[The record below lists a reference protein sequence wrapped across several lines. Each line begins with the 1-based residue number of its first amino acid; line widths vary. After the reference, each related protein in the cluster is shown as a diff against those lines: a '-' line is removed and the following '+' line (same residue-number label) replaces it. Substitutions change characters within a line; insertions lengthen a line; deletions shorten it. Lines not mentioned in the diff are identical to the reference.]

1 MPEEQ
6 TMYAP
11 KHPPG
16 SNLKGGGFRGGPKR
30 WTGAGPRPARH
41 IPWPEIFKHH
51 ISVLEGHLK
60 MVDMI
65 RKHTVPDTGNWRTI
79 VPMVER
85 TQEMLRMAKD
95 ATRSFIPPPNEREK
109 VPIGSSSA
117 SMYPGYSPA
126 DHEYGK
132 AAQEFGQQ
140 WSAAKSQGVEFQPT
154 PDGPQYEFSQAK
166 GVKRGTLTKI
176 RAAKAALRE
185 GSGSGSGSGSDVAPP
200 PAVTNGTHPSK
211 QRRDAK
217 SEDDEKDEAN
227 PYFVVDTNPTPV
239 NLPGI
244 SHKPA
249 ERGSSTEAPVESVAV
264 KPKKAKTK
272 HNGAVPTGSEKQVE
286 FEDISGEVDVRMKEK
301 EEKRKRKD
309 EKKRKRESGESI
321 SLEAVADSEKPKK
334 KKSKKLEGATE
345 ASETV
350 SKKRRGSNGEE
361 SLEGEGSKKVKK
373 SKKHKEKA
381 GDS

>member
-1 MPEEQ
+1 
-6 TMYAP
+6 MYAP

-16 SNLKGGGFRGGPKR
+16 SNLKGGGFRGGPRR

-60 MVDMI
+60 MIDMI

-85 TQEMLRMAKD
+85 SQEILRMAKD
-95 ATRSFIPPPNEREK
+95 ATRKFVPPSHERDK

-140 WSAAKSQGVEFQPT
+140 WSAARTQGIEFQPA
-154 PDGPQYEFSQAK
+154 PDGPQYNFAQSK
-166 GVKRGTLTKI
+166 GMKRRSLSKI
-176 RAAKAALRE
+176 GAAKVASGE
-185 GSGSGSGSGSDVAPP
+185 GSGSGSGSGSDVAPQ
-200 PAVTNGTHPSK
+200 PAATNGARPPK
-211 QRRDAK
+211 QTEDTK
-217 SEDDEKDEAN
+217 SDGNEKEEAN
-227 PYFVVDTNPTPV
+227 PYFVIDTNPTPV
-239 NLPGI
+239 NLPGV
-244 SHKPA
+244 SHKPLKRAPSA
-249 ERGSSTEAPVESVAV
+249 EALVEPAGG
-264 KPKKAKTK
+264 KLKKAKTN
-272 HNGAVPTGSEKQVE
+272 HDGAIPTGSEKRVE
-286 FEDISGEVDVRMKEK
+286 FEDISEEVDARMKEK
-301 EEKRKRKD
+301 EEKRKRKA

-321 SLEAVADSEKPKK
+321 GIAAMAESEKPKK
-334 KKSKKLEGATE
+334 KKSKKMEGETE
-345 ASETV
+345 VGETV
-350 SKKRRGSNGEE
+350 PKKRSGSEGEE
-361 SLEGEGSKKVKK
+361 PLGEGGSKKVKK
-373 SKKHKEKA
+373 SKKHKEKT